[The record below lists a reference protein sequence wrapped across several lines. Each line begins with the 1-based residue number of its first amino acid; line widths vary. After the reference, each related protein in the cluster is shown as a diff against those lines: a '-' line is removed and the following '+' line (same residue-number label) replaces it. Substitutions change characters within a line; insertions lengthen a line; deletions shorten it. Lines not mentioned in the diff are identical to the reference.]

1 MDIKELNKILDNI
14 LDLGDENFDA
24 FMLLISKFAR
34 IASMVQ
40 AMVDQSNHST
50 LAKALSDMDTS
61 DIEGVDDSEISD
73 ILNNLDPNNSGDA

>member
-14 LDLGDENFDA
+14 LDLGDEDFDA

-50 LAKALSDMDTS
+50 LAKVLSDMDTS
-61 DIEGVDDSEISD
+61 DIEGVHDSEISD